1 MPARYPGCKGL
12 GKIVKES
19 LPTVFVVD
27 DDASVRKSLV
37 RLLKAARYQAE
48 AFSSADEFFV
58 HWRQDPV
65 PGCLLLDIGM
75 PGTDGLQLQH
85 SLQTAPHAIP
95 IIFITGQGDILSS
108 VTAMKAGAVD
118 FLPKP
123 INVDNLFKAI
133 TEAIRKDARQRRDKA
148 ERESVLLRFETLTPR
163 EREVMA
169 LIVRGM
175 LNKQIAHELGITL
188 RTIKTHRGR
197 VMEKM
202 KVQSVADLLLASQK
216 IDIAPKP
223 L

>member
-1 MPARYPGCKGL
+1 
-12 GKIVKES
+12 
-19 LPTVFVVD
+19 
-27 DDASVRKSLV
+27 
-37 RLLKAARYQAE
+37 
-48 AFSSADEFFV
+48 
-58 HWRQDPV
+58 
-65 PGCLLLDIGM
+65 
-75 PGTDGLQLQH
+75 
-85 SLQTAPHAIP
+85 
-95 IIFITGQGDILSS
+95 
-108 VTAMKAGAVD
+108 MKAGAVD

-133 TEAIRKDARQRRDKA
+133 TDAILKDVRQRRDQA

-169 LIVRGM
+169 LVVRGM
-175 LNKQIAHELGITL
+175 LNKQIAHELGTSL